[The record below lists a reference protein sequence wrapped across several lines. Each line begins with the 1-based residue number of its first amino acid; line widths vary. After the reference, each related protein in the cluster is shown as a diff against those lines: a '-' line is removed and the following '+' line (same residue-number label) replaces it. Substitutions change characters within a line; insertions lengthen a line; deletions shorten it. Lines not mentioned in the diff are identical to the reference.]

1 MRRWYSGSL
10 LLGYNFVLH
19 LLLLLLLYLLL
30 FLTFLCLPFNSK
42 VMDD

>member
-10 LLGYNFVLH
+10 LLGYSLLLH
-19 LLLLLLLYLLL
+19 LLLLLLYLLL
-30 FLTFLCLPFNSK
+30 FLMFLCLPFNSK